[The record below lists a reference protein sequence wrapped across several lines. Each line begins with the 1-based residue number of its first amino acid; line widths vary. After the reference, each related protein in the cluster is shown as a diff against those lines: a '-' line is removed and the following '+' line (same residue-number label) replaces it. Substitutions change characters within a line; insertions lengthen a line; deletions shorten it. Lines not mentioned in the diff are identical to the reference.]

1 MTFQCFVLPDLRT
14 LAAALR
20 ATPRRVRVGFLP
32 ARAAIAT
39 PSLQDPQRPKVFSP
53 GLNVSARAA

>member
-14 LAAALR
+14 PAAALR
-20 ATPRRVRVGFLP
+20 ATPRRVRGDFP
-32 ARAAIAT
+32 PSRAAIVT
-39 PSLQDPQRPKVFSP
+39 PSPQDPQRPKVFSP